1 MGIVDQRKWNCRGRQ
16 VAFDP
21 PAVMGIVNV
30 TPDSFSDGGQHATT
44 DAAVDHAL
52 RLVREGAAIVDIGG
66 MSTRPGAADVSVQE
80 EIDRVVPVVRRLVAA
95 CDVTVSVD
103 TFRAEV
109 ARAALAAGAH
119 AVNDVLPF
127 DGQSEMAAV
136 VREYQAGLVVMH
148 SRGTPRSMDGLTAYS
163 DLVAE
168 VEATL
173 DAAVAFA
180 ERNGIS
186 RDQVVIDPGLGFA
199 KTVEQNLELLRATA
213 RFAERAPVLIGASR
227 KRFVGAICG
236 VEQACLRDAG
246 SHACALFAISQGASI
261 VRVHD
266 VKGMVESIKMWR
278 SLC

>member
-1 MGIVDQRKWNCRGRQ
+1 MGILDQRKWICRGRQ
-16 VAFDP
+16 VALEP

-30 TPDSFSDGGQHATT
+30 TPDSFSDGGMHATA
-44 DAAVDHAL
+44 DAAVDYAL
-52 RLVREGAAIVDIGG
+52 RLVRDGAAIVDIGG

-80 EIDRVVPVVRRLVAA
+80 ELDRVVPVVSRLAA
-95 CDVTVSVD
+95 SCDVTISVD

-109 ARAALAAGAH
+109 ARESLEAGAH
-119 AVNDVLPF
+119 IVNDVLPF
-127 DGQSEMAAV
+127 DGQTEMAAV

-163 DLVAE
+163 DVLADVA
-168 VEATL
+168 ATL

-180 ERNGIS
+180 ERNGIP
-186 RDQVVIDPGLGFA
+186 RDHVVIDPGLGFA
-199 KTVEQNLELLRATA
+199 KTVEQNLALVRATA

-227 KRFVGAICG
+227 KRFVGTICG
-236 VEQACLRDAG
+236 VEQASLRDAG